1 LRRIH
6 VRLRRPINERKLHF
20 FALFCCRLAWPALAD
35 DRSCR
40 AVDVAE
46 RFLAGMADPTELAAA
61 AEQAEEARVEANDAF
76 EAGGHSV
83 ELLAYR
89 QAAQVAAV
97 SVAHGFHQSLVT
109 KVRDA
114 LAFRGHIRG
123 RADLESL
130 LAGMADALR
139 DIFGNPFRPVAFD
152 PAWRTSDAVALARQM
167 YESRDFGA
175 MPVLADALQDAGCD
189 CEEVL
194 DHCRGGDTHVRGCWV
209 VDRVL
214 GMD

>member
-1 LRRIH
+1 
-6 VRLRRPINERKLHF
+6 LRRPIDERKLHF
-20 FALFCCRLAWPALAD
+20 FALHCCRLAWPALAD
-35 DRSCR
+35 DRNRR
-40 AVDVAE
+40 AVDAAE
-46 RFLAGMADPTELAAA
+46 RFLAGMAGAAELAAA
-61 AEQAEEARVEANDAF
+61 AEQADDARVEANDAF
-76 EAGGHSV
+76 DAGGHSV
-83 ELLAYR
+83 ELLARR
-89 QAAQVAAV
+89 QAAQAAAV
-97 SVAHGFHQSLVT
+97 SVAHGFNPSLIT

-139 DIFGNPFRPVAFD
+139 DIFGNPLRPAAFD
-152 PAWRTSDAVALARQM
+152 PAWSTSDAIALARQM

-194 DHCRGGDTHVRGCWV
+194 SHCRDAKQLHVRGCWA
-209 VDRVL
+209 VDLVL
-214 GMD
+214 GMQ